1 MSSVFEA
8 LAPRGPIKG
17 DGDQWD
23 VFLSYRSVNR
33 PWVLRLYDQL
43 RHLGYEVFMDQFVLT
58 TSGGLN
64 AQLEQHL
71 ERSATAVL
79 IWSSR
84 GESQWCEDEYNAAH
98 AGEGQEG
105 LPLCRAA
112 RRPVELPLMAQAKL
126 WIDFAGQPDSPTG
139 TEAAAAAARP
149 ARQAAVGRGRALAAA
164 YDDIRALVKV
174 NAARSNG
181 DADAVLALAA
191 GEAPEWTTAATL
203 PCKAAESL
211 IALKR
216 PADALPLLDRMIERF
231 PRSIRPQ
238 QLKGLALARS
248 GQWRAAQQVLGE
260 LHELGERDPETLGI
274 LARTWR
280 DRYAESQDIL
290 HLRKA
295 RNLYAEAFEATP
307 SDYYTGINAAS
318 NSVLL
323 GDLAAAE
330 TLAAAVEQLVGTQPR
345 KGDYWATATVAEVQL
360 IRRRWARPRRCAAAV
375 EDDGPRAATTAR
387 ARRRRLM
394 DKLKP
399 TDAERAAIRP
409 RSDSAY
415 RPLMPSSS
423 TSNISV
429 AFGGITLPAPRSP

>member
-84 GESQWCEDEYNAAH
+84 SEESQWCEDEYNALRTLEK
-98 AGEGQEG
+98 GKKGFRYVVLRVDQ
-105 LPLCRAA
+105 
-112 RRPVELPLMAQAKL
+112 VELPLMAQAKL
-126 WIDFAGQPDSPTG
+126 WIDFAGQPDGPTG
-139 TEAAAAAARP
+139 TGLLRLLHGLHGKPLSDEAVR
-149 ARQAAVGRGRALAAA
+149 LAAA
-164 YDDIRALVKV
+164 YDEAFARALVKV

-191 GEAPEWTTAATL
+191 SEAPEWTTTATL

-360 IRRRWARPRRCAAAV
+360 IRRRWAEAAALYAAAV
-375 EDDGPRAATTAR
+375 EDDPEAKGSHDSTRAQA
-387 ARRRRLM
+387 RRLM

-399 TDAERAAIRP
+399 TDAERAAIE
-409 RSDSAY
+409 A
-415 RPLMPSSS
+415 
-423 TSNISV
+423 
-429 AFGGITLPAPRSP
+429 AFG

>member
-8 LAPRGPIKG
+8 LAPRGPIKSA
-17 DGDQWD
+17 DDQWD

-64 AQLEQHL
+64 LQLEDHL
-71 ERSATAVL
+71 ESSATAVL

-84 GESQWCEDEYNAAH
+84 SEESQWCEDEYAALRTLEKKKR
-98 AGEGQEG
+98 GFRYVVLRVDE
-105 LPLCRAA
+105 
-112 RRPVELPLMAQAKL
+112 VELPLMAQAKL
-126 WIDFAGQPDSPTG
+126 WIDFSGQPDGPTG
-139 TEAAAAAARP
+139 TGLLRLLNGLQGKPLSDEAVR
-149 ARQAAVGRGRALAAA
+149 VAAA
-164 YDDIRALVKV
+164 YDEAVARAVVKV
-174 NAARSNG
+174 SAARGNG
-181 DADAVLALAA
+181 DPEALLELAK
-191 GEAPEWTTAATL
+191 GQAPEWTTTAML
-203 PCKAAESL
+203 PCKVAESL

-216 PADALPLLDRMIERF
+216 PADAMPILDALTARF
-231 PRSIRPQ
+231 PRSVRPQ
-238 QLKGLALARS
+238 QLKGLALARQ

-280 DRYAESQDIL
+280 DRYAESKDVL

-307 SDYYTGINAAS
+307 SDYYTGINAVA

-330 TLAAAVEQLVGTQPR
+330 TLAAAVEKLVGTSRR
-345 KGDYWATATVAEVQL
+345 KGDYWGTATVAEVQL
-360 IRRRWARPRRCAAAV
+360 IRRHFAEAAALYAAAV
-375 EDDGPRAATTAR
+375 EDDPEAKGSHESTRAQA
-387 ARRRRLM
+387 RRLM
-394 DKLKP
+394 DKLSP
-399 TDAERAAIRP
+399 SDAERAAIE
-409 RSDSAY
+409 A
-415 RPLMPSSS
+415 
-423 TSNISV
+423 
-429 AFGGITLPAPRSP
+429 AFG